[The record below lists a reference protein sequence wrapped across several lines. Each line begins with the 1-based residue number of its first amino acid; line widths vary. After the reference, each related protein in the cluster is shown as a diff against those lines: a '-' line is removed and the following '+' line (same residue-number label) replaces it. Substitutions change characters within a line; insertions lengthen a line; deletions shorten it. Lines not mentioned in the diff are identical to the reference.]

1 MDRFSNLLLNITTF
15 MFSFKWYQ
23 KLVRTSVF
31 IDDQLYDLEYAFMF
45 LVEKECAYNFNE
57 LDDVKL
63 FMKKC
68 QLSDVYLKDDLLENF
83 LNKNLN
89 NYKTNNKIYSLI
101 KEIIHGISTKC
112 DIDKSIDELYS
123 LNTCE

>member
-1 MDRFSNLLLNITTF
+1 MNRFSILVMKITTF

-31 IDDQLYDLEYAFMF
+31 IDCQLYDLEYAFMF
-45 LVEKECAYNFNE
+45 LVEKERACDFNE

-63 FMKKC
+63 FMRQC
-68 QLSDVYLKDDLLENF
+68 QLTDVYLKEDLLDNF
-83 LNKNLN
+83 LNEKLK

-101 KEIIHGISTKC
+101 KEIIHGMSTKC
-112 DIDKSIDELYS
+112 DIDQYIDELYK
-123 LNTCE
+123 L

>member
-1 MDRFSNLLLNITTF
+1 MDRFSNLLVNITTF

-23 KLVRTSVF
+23 QLVRTSVF